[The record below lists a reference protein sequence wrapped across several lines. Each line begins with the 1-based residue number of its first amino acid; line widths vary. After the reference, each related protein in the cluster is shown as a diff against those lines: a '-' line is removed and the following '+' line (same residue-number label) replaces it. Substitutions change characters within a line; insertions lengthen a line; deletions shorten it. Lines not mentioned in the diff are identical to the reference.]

1 VSWYRNGLLI
11 ERDQSNDKRTDKA
24 DGSVLRLDAEKSL
37 EGLYSCSAENELG
50 RSPTVDIASVSV
62 EEKPRVRIVVEPEL
76 PLSESRNGNVTLKCR
91 LEEQPSEKYATHF
104 ASVKWYLDG
113 ELLKH
118 VEKHPDCLTGNG
130 NFTHLHHCH
139 VDPSKIILVSYSR

>member
-1 VSWYRNGLLI
+1 M
-11 ERDQSNDKRTDKA
+11 
-24 DGSVLRLDAEKSL
+24 
-37 EGLYSCSAENELG
+37 
-50 RSPTVDIASVSV
+50 TVDIASVSV

-91 LEEQPSEKYATHF
+91 LEDQPSEKYATQF

-118 VEKHPDCLTGNG
+118 VEKHPGTCL
-130 NFTHLHHCH
+130 LK
-139 VDPSKIILVSYSR
+139 SKLTPCSGKSF

>member
-1 VSWYRNGLLI
+1 M
-11 ERDQSNDKRTDKA
+11 
-24 DGSVLRLDAEKSL
+24 
-37 EGLYSCSAENELG
+37 
-50 RSPTVDIASVSV
+50 TVDIASVSV

-91 LEEQPSEKYATHF
+91 LEDQPSEKYATQF

-118 VEKHPDCLTGNG
+118 VEKHPGTHSFQFSDGERKKL
-130 NFTHLHHCH
+130 NFYFQMVNISLRVLSRPDALFIPVIARELGQDFDEKGTIVCCRKLHKCHC
-139 VDPSKIILVSYSR
+139 KRIGARF

>member
-1 VSWYRNGLLI
+1 M
-11 ERDQSNDKRTDKA
+11 
-24 DGSVLRLDAEKSL
+24 
-37 EGLYSCSAENELG
+37 
-50 RSPTVDIASVSV
+50 TVDIASVSV

-91 LEEQPSEKYATHF
+91 LEDQPSEKYATQF

-118 VEKHPDCLTGNG
+118 VEKHPGTYSFQSKLTPYQGNLFEG
-130 NFTHLHHCH
+130 GRGWGPGCFKNTQDILH
-139 VDPSKIILVSYSR
+139 

>member
-1 VSWYRNGLLI
+1 M
-11 ERDQSNDKRTDKA
+11 
-24 DGSVLRLDAEKSL
+24 
-37 EGLYSCSAENELG
+37 
-50 RSPTVDIASVSV
+50 TVDIASVSV

-91 LEEQPSEKYATHF
+91 LEDQPSEKYATQF

-118 VEKHPDCLTGNG
+118 VEKHPGTYSFQSKLTPYTGKPVG
-130 NFTHLHHCH
+130 CYPLGAWLFQEYTIYFTLNQQT
-139 VDPSKIILVSYSR
+139 ILPLINTTA